1 MTVIIERELIKIW
14 KCYKAIALEIA
25 ALLFM
30 ASVLMTYLLTQ
41 DFLIG
46 RICRVD
52 LQYPEDVCQAVIRK

>member
-1 MTVIIERELIKIW
+1 MTLLIKLQLIHIW
-14 KCYKAIALEIA
+14 KGYKTITLEIA

-46 RICRVD
+46 RICRIN
-52 LQYPEDVCQAVIRK
+52 LEYSEDVCEAVIRK